1 MYIWKCKRPSK
12 RCVCFSRVGMNLS
25 EGKNNVEFSPSF
37 CYPWVIYIPKAD
49 GHLLRWAFTPLFYSW
64 GINLWKTNKEDFLY
78 TKPQANISQHQMVND
93 HWKLNIAFEVT
104 ARRPHPHLLYIVVRR
119 LRVSSGALGC
129 TCPGF
134 SSLAFW
140 NSSWSAWESCC
151 TERERLRASQKLGCS
166 RTCWIRELSIKSTVG
181 SKWRIEP
188 YFLMGTKGFK

>member
-1 MYIWKCKRPSK
+1 MW
-12 RCVCFSRVGMNLS
+12 N
-25 EGKNNVEFSPSF
+25 SPPLVAIHESF
-37 CYPWVIYIPKAD
+37 IFIKPMGIYSFVL
-49 GHLLRWAFTPLFYSW
+49 LLRNKLV
-64 GINLWKTNKEDFLY
+64 KNKEGFLY

-93 HWKLNIAFEVT
+93 HWQLNIAFEVT
-104 ARRPHPHLLYIVVRR
+104 ARRPHPYLLHIVVRR

-151 TERERLRASQKLGCS
+151 TERERLRASQKLGRS

-188 YFLMGTKGFK
+188 YFLMGTKGFKWSKCHLVFYN